1 MPRMRKAVLFIVIA
15 LVVALV
21 IFSAGK
27 KQEKTAGWKLNKKS
41 ADAYAELDTPEKHL
55 AENWLANLPEG
66 ASRSEFTQLV
76 RGLALWVNDYPAT
89 FVDFEFEKLFSS
101 KGNVEGPFML
111 KAADASISIG
121 RYTPPYDEHEG
132 EETHDT

>member
-1 MPRMRKAVLFIVIA
+1 MRKAALYIVIA

-21 IFSAGK
+21 IYSAGK
-27 KQEKTAGWKLNKKS
+27 KQEQNAGWKLNKKS
-41 ADAYAELDTPEKHL
+41 ADAYAGLDTPEKQL
-55 AENWLANLPEG
+55 AESWLANLPEG
-66 ASRSEFTQLV
+66 PSRAEFTQLV
-76 RGLALWVNDYPAT
+76 RGLAIWVNDYPAT

-101 KGNVEGPFML
+101 KGKAEGPFML

-132 EETHDT
+132 EEVHDT